1 MSALIILG
9 NTNPFTFANS
19 IVAAN
24 DKAIKLFQE
33 PLKHIFA
40 IHSNESSD
48 KLKKETDW
56 IQHIESNGVSREVL
70 NERIIEVASE
80 EESIKRFTEHLT
92 IIVRGLAKSA
102 HLIVD
107 LTNSTTF
114 YKNLLSIAAYVLDLR
129 DQYLIDIVKLSQ
141 LTSSREFLPVDVLRP
156 CYVQAPDSTHLDK
169 VAHLNLTEIKR
180 YKREIEEHTKR
191 YVAIDQ
197 QATDKRFFEDNLA
210 HSIRLKLEGDQ
221 NPNNAV
227 YRIATSAIAASIEDL
242 MKLLTDKFVSG
253 HSSVKPKRQTL
264 GQRLGSI
271 EAEVNKMTPANFD
284 KEFFEKFNTFMLYL
298 RNSTTHKP
306 KVLTSVERFKA
317 DLAIKMS
324 FPFIE
329 FYTDVVYPILSGGKH
344 AQSPKPLKVL
354 SSSDLNANEVFY
366 FGLDG
371 DDTGTK
377 LENNFLESSDEDE
390 FRILSESVTKA
401 VAEIGKLIQS
411 HHQENALIFAAGDD
425 LLFKGRFD
433 GQTLHAM
440 QKMYKSLTSGLTC
453 SIGFGRTIREVYL
466 ALKLAKTE
474 PGKNSIVGIVLQ

>member
-24 DKAIKLFQE
+24 SKAIELFQE
-33 PLKHIFA
+33 PLKHIFV

-48 KLKKETDW
+48 KLKKATDW
-56 IQHIESNGVSREVL
+56 IQHIESNGLSREAL

-80 EESIKRFTEHLT
+80 EESIKRFVEHLT
-92 IIVRGLAKSA
+92 IIVRGLAKSS

-114 YKNLLSIAAYVLDLR
+114 YKNLLSIAAYVLDLH
-129 DQYLIDIVKLSQ
+129 DQYLIDTIKLSHA
-141 LTSSREFLPVDVLRP
+141 TSSREFLPVDTLNP

-169 VAHLNLTEIKR
+169 VVHLNLTEIKR
-180 YKREIEEHTKR
+180 YKKEIEEHTKK

-197 QATDKRFFEDNLA
+197 QAVDKRFFEDNLE

-227 YRIATSAIAASIEDL
+227 YRIAASAIAASIEDL
-242 MKLLTDKFVSG
+242 IKLLAEKFVPTY
-253 HSSVKPKRQTL
+253 SSLKAHEKTFGTL
-264 GQRLGSI
+264 LNLIHR
-271 EAEVNKMTPANFD
+271 EVEKKVPANFD
-284 KEFFEKFNTFMLYL
+284 FEFFDQFKKFMLYL

-306 KVLTSVERFKA
+306 KVLTGVERFKA

-329 FYTDVVYPILSGGKH
+329 FYTDVVYPILAGGKH
-344 AQSPKPLKVL
+344 VQSPKPLKVL
-354 SSSDLNANEVFY
+354 SSSDLNTNEVFY

-371 DDTGTK
+371 DDTGTI
-377 LENNFLESSDEDE
+377 LEDYFLSSSDEAK
-390 FRILSESVTKA
+390 FRMLSESVTKA
-401 VAEIGKLIQS
+401 VTEIGKLIQGY
-411 HHQENALIFAAGDD
+411 HPENSIIFAAGDD
-425 LLFKGRFD
+425 LLFRGRLD
-433 GQTLHAM
+433 RQALHAM
-440 QKMYKSLTSGLTC
+440 QKMYEDRTSGLTC
-453 SIGFGRTIREVYL
+453 SIGFGKSICEVYF
-466 ALKLAKTE
+466 ALKLAKIE
-474 PGKNSIVGIVLQ
+474 PGKKSIVGIEF

>member
-24 DKAIKLFQE
+24 SKSIELFKE
-33 PLKHIFA
+33 SLKHIFV

-48 KLKKETDW
+48 KLKKEADW
-56 IQHIESNGVSREVL
+56 IQHIESNGISREAL

-80 EESIKRFTEHLT
+80 EESIKRFVEHLT
-92 IIVRGLAKSA
+92 IIVRGLAKSS

-129 DQYLIDIVKLSQ
+129 DQYLIDTVKLSRA
-141 LTSSREFLPVDVLRP
+141 TSSKGFLPVEILLP

-227 YRIATSAIAASIEDL
+227 YRIAASAIAASIEDL
-242 MKLLTDKFVSG
+242 IKLLAEKFVPAF
-253 HSSVKPKRQTL
+253 SSLKRHERTFGTLLKLIHQEVKK
-264 GQRLGSI
+264 
-271 EAEVNKMTPANFD
+271 ATPANFD
-284 KEFFEKFNTFMLYL
+284 FDFFDRFKEFMLYL

-306 KVLTSVERFKA
+306 KVLTGVERFKA

-329 FYTDVVYPILSGGKH
+329 FYTEVIYPILAGGKYTS
-344 AQSPKPLKVL
+344 SPKPIKVL

-371 DDTGTK
+371 DDTGTE
-377 LENNFLESSDEDE
+377 LENCFLSSSDETK
-390 FRILSESVTKA
+390 FRMLSESVTKA
-401 VAEIGKLIQS
+401 VTEIGQLIRS
-411 HHQENALIFAAGDD
+411 RHPENAIIFAAGDD

-440 QKMYKSLTSGLTC
+440 QKMYQSLTSGLTC
-453 SIGFGRTIREVYL
+453 SIGFGKTIREVYL
-466 ALKLAKTE
+466 ALKLAKIE
-474 PGKNSIVGIVLQ
+474 PDKNSIVGIEFQ